1 MREWGGHMKRS
12 IRFKHV
18 HDGQDHYERPNG
30 DWISLIFIVVTTLIL
45 AGLTSY
51 ILRTDRVYTHFFYIP
66 IAICAAKYPRYTLH
80 LGLFFSVYHL
90 ALEQVLRGSF
100 GIVALVRVAIIISV
114 ALLLKS
120 IWIKEKN
127 YLQTINQLDH
137 ASSHDCMTE
146 VLNRRGLEVLL
157 GQEQIAFPITLVMC
171 DVNGLKMI
179 NDHYGHASGD
189 MVIKQTAAILKAS
202 TRQGD
207 IVARIG
213 GDEFLLVLQK
223 CKKEAAIQVILRIEA
238 GQAAYN
244 NQVQMSKNKQ
254 PRISIAC
261 GLAEASERCQ
271 WELALQASD
280 EAMYLN
286 KQAHYNAKRG
296 LAHEKNHTTP
306 LV

>member
-1 MREWGGHMKRS
+1 MWGKVLSKKSSDASVSRH
-12 IRFKHV
+12 
-18 HDGQDHYERPNG
+18 RPKG
-30 DWISLIFIVVTTLIL
+30 DFSKLLLITVGTIFL

-51 ILRTDRVYTHFFYIP
+51 FLRTDRVYTHFFYIP
-66 IAICAAKYPRYTLH
+66 IAICAAKFPKYTLH
-80 LGLFFSVYHL
+80 LGLFFSAYHL
-90 ALEQVLRGSF
+90 ALEQFLRGGF
-100 GIVALVRVAIIISV
+100 GPDALVRVAIIMSV
-114 ALLLKS
+114 AVLLKS
-120 IWIKEKN
+120 IWVKEKN
-127 YLQTINQLDH
+127 YLQTITQLDH

-146 VLNRRGLEVLL
+146 VLNRRGLELL
-157 GQEQIAFPITLVMC
+157 LEQEQIAFPITLVMC
-171 DVNGLKMI
+171 DVDGLKAI

-189 MVIKQTAAILKAS
+189 VIIKETAAILKAS

-244 NQVQMSKNKQ
+244 NQIQMGKGKQ
-254 PRISIAC
+254 PKLSIAC
-261 GLAEASERCQ
+261 GFAEASESCQ
-271 WELALQASD
+271 WELALMASD

-286 KQAHYNAKRG
+286 KQAHYNMKRG
-296 LAHEKNHTTP
+296 FVHEENHTAP